1 MFQITNYMDLLICF
15 KPLIIW
21 IPYYVFI
28 YHYNYRIGL
37 TPTVFTKL
45 VGYVVLMSWSD
56 MKNEVVSILKKLKRY
71 ISN

>member
-45 VGYVVLMSWSD
+45 VGYVVLMS
-56 MKNEVVSILKKLKRY
+56 
-71 ISN
+71 